1 MFLINHLFKVLVS
14 VIDLS
19 ARYILTSMIL
29 SYFSSFITCI
39 HMHLDATFLIKQL
52 NINVFVSFSSSF
64 LFLLYPPATL
74 TLKTILYFASRLNYI
89 LDFSFLYSVYCR

>member
-39 HMHLDATFLIKQL
+39 HMLLDAIFLIKQL
-52 NINVFVSFSSSF
+52 KYQFLCLFLPLSSSYF
-64 LFLLYPPATL
+64 TL
-74 TLKTILYFASRLNYI
+74 QPH
-89 LDFSFLYSVYCR
+89 